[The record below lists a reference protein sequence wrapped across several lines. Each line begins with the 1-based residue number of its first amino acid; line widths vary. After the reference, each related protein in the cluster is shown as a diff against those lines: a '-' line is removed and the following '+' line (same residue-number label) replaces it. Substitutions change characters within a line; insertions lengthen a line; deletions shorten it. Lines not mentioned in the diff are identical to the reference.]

1 MVYANI
7 IPLLI
12 FLRNEFC
19 IFILKEEEKRNVMVN
34 KKLIRDLLNESSCS
48 HNKVK
53 KSSCDKP
60 KPGATSGGCAFEGSQ
75 IALFPY
81 ADAVH
86 LVHAPATCIGASWE
100 TRATLTSHKG
110 QDNTMTGYCTDVNN
124 NDVIFG
130 GNQKLE
136 DAIEYIIKHK
146 DPKAIFVYETCV
158 TAMIGDDMDNV
169 CARMQTK
176 HQRPIVV
183 IHSPGFVG
191 GKNLGS
197 RLGGESILHQ
207 LIGTKEPETIHPYG
221 INLIGEYNVT
231 GDMWQYTPI
240 LEKIGIKIVSTLA
253 GDGRIENIQMAHR
266 AKLNVIVC
274 AKSLVSLTR
283 KMQEKYE
290 IPYISISFYGKRDTS
305 NAIMSIVNAFG
316 DEKLIKKAQEIIK
329 EEEAKLEEALI
340 PYKKILQGKKAIL
353 NTGGNKTWS
362 IASALQDI
370 GLEVVATSV
379 KKATLEDKEIC
390 AQYVDIL
397 MTDPGTQQAQ
407 LIDEHQVDIL
417 LAGGRSL
424 YTAIKKKVAF
434 VDVNQEKKVSY
445 GAYSGLVNLAK
456 DVCHAVNNRV
466 FKVVGTEEPWK

>member
-1 MVYANI
+1 
-7 IPLLI
+7 
-12 FLRNEFC
+12 
-19 IFILKEEEKRNVMVN
+19 MVN
-34 KKLIRDLLNESSCS
+34 KKLIRELLNESACS
-48 HNKVK
+48 HNKTK

-81 ADAVH
+81 ADVVH
-86 LVHAPATCIGASWE
+86 LVHSPATCIGASWE
-100 TRATLTSHKG
+100 TRATLTSFEG
-110 QDNTMTGYCTDVNN
+110 ENNTITGYCTDVTT
-124 NDVIFG
+124 NDIIFG

-136 DAIEYIIKHK
+136 DAITYLVEHK
-146 DPKAIFVYETCV
+146 KPKGIFVYETCV

-169 CARMQTK
+169 CARMQEQ
-176 HQRPIVV
+176 HGIPIVV

-197 RLGGESILHQ
+197 RLGAESVLHQ
-207 LIGTKEPETIHPYG
+207 VIGTREPEEIHPYG

-240 LEKIGIKIVSTLA
+240 LEKIGIKVVSTLA
-253 GDGRIENIQMAHR
+253 GDGRLEDIQVAHT

-274 AKSLVSLTR
+274 AKSLISLTR
-283 KMQEKYE
+283 KMQEEYQ

-305 NAIMSIVNAFG
+305 NAIRSIVNAFG
-316 DEKLIKKAQEIIK
+316 DEELKRKAEEVIAQ
-329 EEEAKLEEALI
+329 EEAKLEEALI
-340 PYKKILQGKKAIL
+340 PYRKILAGKKAIL
-353 NTGGNKTWS
+353 NTGGNKSWS

-370 GLEVVATSV
+370 GIEVVATSV
-379 KKATLEDKEIC
+379 RKATLEDKEI
-390 AQYVDIL
+390 ASQYVDIL
-397 MTDPGTQQAQ
+397 MTDPGSEQAK
-407 LIDEHQVDIL
+407 LIDEHNVDIL

-445 GAYSGLVNLAK
+445 GAYAGLVNLAK
-456 DVCHAVNNRV
+456 DVCNSVNNKV
-466 FKVVGTEEPWK
+466 FKVVGSKAPWEE

>member
-1 MVYANI
+1 M
-7 IPLLI
+7 
-12 FLRNEFC
+12 
-19 IFILKEEEKRNVMVN
+19 MVN
-34 KKLIRDLLNESSCS
+34 KKLIRELLNESACS
-48 HNKVK
+48 HNKTK

-81 ADAVH
+81 ADVVH
-86 LVHAPATCIGASWE
+86 LVHSPATCIGASWE
-100 TRATLTSHKG
+100 TRATLTSFEG
-110 QDNTMTGYCTDVNN
+110 ENNTITGYCTDVTT
-124 NDVIFG
+124 NDIIFG

-136 DAIEYIIKHK
+136 DAITYLVEHK
-146 DPKAIFVYETCV
+146 NPKGIFVYETCV

-169 CARMQTK
+169 CARMQEQ
-176 HQRPIVV
+176 HGIPIVV

-197 RLGGESILHQ
+197 RLGAESVLHQ
-207 LIGTKEPETIHPYG
+207 IIGTKKPKEIHPYG

-240 LEKIGIKIVSTLA
+240 LEKIGIKVVSTLA
-253 GDGRIENIQMAHR
+253 GDGRLEDIQMAHT

-274 AKSLVSLTR
+274 AKSLISLTR
-283 KMQEKYE
+283 KMQEQYQ
-290 IPYISISFYGKRDTS
+290 IPYISVSFYGKRDTS
-305 NAIMSIVNAFG
+305 NAILSIVNAFG
-316 DEKLIKKAQEIIK
+316 DEKLLQKAQEVIAQ
-329 EEEAKLEEALI
+329 EEAKLEEALI
-340 PYKKILQGKKAIL
+340 PYRKILEGKKAIL
-353 NTGGNKTWS
+353 NTGGNKSWS

-379 KKATLEDKEIC
+379 RKATLEDKEI
-390 AQYVDIL
+390 AAKYVNIL
-397 MTDPGTQQAQ
+397 MTDPGSEQAK
-407 LIDEHQVDIL
+407 LIDEHNADIL

-445 GAYSGLVNLAK
+445 GAYAGLVNLAK
-456 DVCHAVNNRV
+456 DVCNSVNNKV
-466 FKVVGTEEPWK
+466 FKVVGTPEPWAK

>member
-1 MVYANI
+1 
-7 IPLLI
+7 
-12 FLRNEFC
+12 
-19 IFILKEEEKRNVMVN
+19 MVN
-34 KKLIRDLLNESSCS
+34 KKLIRELLSETACS
-48 HNKVK
+48 HNKTK

-60 KPGATSGGCAFEGSQ
+60 KPGATSGGCAFEGAQ

-81 ADAVH
+81 ADVVH
-86 LVHAPATCIGASWE
+86 LVHSPSTCIGASWE
-100 TRATLTSHKG
+100 TRQTLTSHKG
-110 QDNTMTGYCTDVNN
+110 ENNTVTGYTTDVST

-130 GNQKLE
+130 GDKKLE
-136 DAIEYIIKHK
+136 DSINYIVEHK
-146 DPKAIFVYETCV
+146 NPKGIFVYETCV
-158 TAMIGDDMDNV
+158 TAMIGDDIDNV
-169 CARMQTK
+169 CNRMETK
-176 HQRPIVV
+176 HGIPIVV

-197 RLGGESILHQ
+197 RLGGESVLHQ
-207 LIGTKEPETIHPYG
+207 LIGTKEPEEIHPFG

-253 GDGRIENIQMAHR
+253 GDGRIENIQMAHT

-274 AKSLVSLTR
+274 AKSLISLTR

-290 IPYISISFYGKRDTS
+290 IPYISISFYGKRDTT
-305 NAIMSIVNAFG
+305 NAIRSIVNAFG
-316 DEKLIKKAQEIIK
+316 DEELTARAEKVIA

-340 PYKKILQGKKAIL
+340 PYRKILEGKKAIL

-370 GLEVVATSV
+370 GIDVVATSV

-390 AQYVDIL
+390 AKYVDIL
-397 MTDPGTQQAQ
+397 MTDPGTEQAK
-407 LIDEHQVDIL
+407 LIDEHNVDIL

-424 YTAIKKKVAF
+424 YTAIKKKVSF

-445 GAYSGLVNLAK
+445 GAYAGLINLAK
-456 DVCHAVNNRV
+456 DVSDAVNNRV
-466 FKVVGTEEPWK
+466 FKIVANPEPWK

>member
-1 MVYANI
+1 
-7 IPLLI
+7 
-12 FLRNEFC
+12 
-19 IFILKEEEKRNVMVN
+19 MVN
-34 KKLIRDLLNESSCS
+34 KKLIRDLLNESACS
-48 HNKVK
+48 HNKTK
-53 KSSCDKP
+53 KASCDKP

-86 LVHAPATCIGASWE
+86 LVHSPATCIGASWE
-100 TRATLTSHKG
+100 TRQTLTSHKG
-110 QDNTMTGYCTDVNN
+110 ENNTFTGFTTDVNT

-136 DAIEYIIKHK
+136 DSINYIVENKN
-146 DPKAIFVYETCV
+146 PKAIFVYETCV

-169 CARMQTK
+169 CARMEEK
-176 HQRPIVV
+176 HGLPIVV
-183 IHSPGFVG
+183 VHSPGFVG

-197 RLGGESILHQ
+197 RLGAESVLHQ
-207 LIGTKEPETIHPYG
+207 LIGTKEPKEIHPYG

-253 GDGRIENIQMAHR
+253 GDGRIENIQTAHT

-274 AKSLVSLTR
+274 AKSLITLCR
-283 KMQEKYE
+283 KMQEQYE

-305 NAIMSIVNAFG
+305 NAIRSIVNAFG
-316 DEKLIKKAQEIIK
+316 DKELLEKAEKVIA
-329 EEEAKLEEALI
+329 EEEAKLEEALA
-340 PYKKILQGKKAIL
+340 PYKKILEGKKAIL
-353 NTGGNKTWS
+353 NTGGNKSWS

-379 KKATLEDKEIC
+379 KKATLEDKEI
-390 AQYVDIL
+390 AAKYVDIL
-397 MTDPGTQQAQ
+397 MTDPGTQQAK
-407 LIDEHQVDIL
+407 LIDEHNVDIL

-445 GAYSGLVNLAK
+445 GAYGGLINLAK
-456 DVCHAVNNRV
+456 DVCHAVNNKV
-466 FKVVGTEEPWK
+466 FKVVGSPEPWGVE

>member
-1 MVYANI
+1 
-7 IPLLI
+7 
-12 FLRNEFC
+12 
-19 IFILKEEEKRNVMVN
+19 MVN
-34 KKLIRDLLNESSCS
+34 KKLIQELLNESACS
-48 HNKVK
+48 HNKIK

-60 KPGATSGGCAFEGSQ
+60 KPGATSGGCAFEGAQ

-81 ADAVH
+81 ADVIH
-86 LVHAPATCIGASWE
+86 LVHSPATCIGASWE
-100 TRATLTSHKG
+100 TRQTLTSHIG
-110 QDNTMTGYCTDVNN
+110 ENNTITGYTTDVNT

-130 GNQKLE
+130 GDKKLE
-136 DAIEYIIKHK
+136 EAIDYIVEHK
-146 DPKAIFVYETCV
+146 NPKGIFVYETCV

-169 CARMQTK
+169 CNRMEQK
-176 HQRPIVV
+176 HGIPVVV

-197 RLGGESILHQ
+197 RLGGESVLHQ
-207 LIGTKEPETIHPYG
+207 LIGTKEPEEIHPFG

-240 LEKIGIKIVSTLA
+240 LEKIGIKIISTLA

-274 AKSLVSLTR
+274 AKSLISLTR
-283 KMQEKYE
+283 KMQEKYN
-290 IPYISISFYGKRDTS
+290 IPYISISFYGKRDTT
-305 NAIMSIVNAFG
+305 NAIKSIVNAFG
-316 DEKLIKKAQEIIK
+316 DEELKKRAEKVIQ
-329 EEEAKLEEALI
+329 EEEEKLEKALL
-340 PYKKILQGKKAIL
+340 PYKKILEGKKAIL

-370 GLEVVATSV
+370 GIDVVATSV

-390 AQYVDIL
+390 AKYVKIL
-397 MTDPGTQQAQ
+397 MNDPGSEQAK
-407 LIDEHQVDIL
+407 LIDEHNIDIL

-445 GAYSGLVNLAK
+445 GAYSGLVNLAI
-456 DVCHAVNNRV
+456 DVCNAVNNKV
-466 FKVVGTEEPWK
+466 FKVVGNPEPWGD

>member
-1 MVYANI
+1 
-7 IPLLI
+7 
-12 FLRNEFC
+12 
-19 IFILKEEEKRNVMVN
+19 MVN
-34 KKLIRDLLNESSCS
+34 KKLIRDLLNESACS
-48 HNKVK
+48 HNKTK

-81 ADAVH
+81 ADVVH
-86 LVHAPATCIGASWE
+86 LVHSPATCIGASWE
-100 TRATLTSHKG
+100 TRQTLTSHKG
-110 QDNTMTGYCTDVNN
+110 ENNTFTGYTTDVNT

-130 GNQKLE
+130 GNKKLE
-136 DAIEYIIKHK
+136 DSINYIVEHK
-146 DPKAIFVYETCV
+146 NPKAIFVYETCV

-169 CARMQTK
+169 CARMEEK
-176 HQRPIVV
+176 HGIPVVV

-197 RLGGESILHQ
+197 RLGAESVLHQ
-207 LIGTKEPETIHPYG
+207 LIGTREPEEIHPYG

-253 GDGRIENIQMAHR
+253 GDGRVENIQMAHR

-274 AKSLVSLTR
+274 AKSLITLCR
-283 KMQEKYE
+283 KMQEQYQ

-305 NAIMSIVNAFG
+305 NAIRSIVNAFG
-316 DEKLIKKAQEIIK
+316 DKELLERAEKIIA
-329 EEEAKLEEALI
+329 EEEAKLEEALA
-340 PYKKILQGKKAIL
+340 PYKKMLAGKKAIL
-353 NTGGNKTWS
+353 NTGGNKSWS

-370 GLEVVATSV
+370 GLNVVATSV
-379 KKATLEDKEIC
+379 KKATLEDKEI
-390 AQYVDIL
+390 AAKYVDIL
-397 MTDPGTQQAQ
+397 MTNPATEQAK
-407 LIDEHQVDIL
+407 LIDEHNVDIL

-445 GAYSGLVNLAK
+445 GAYAGLVNLAK

-466 FKVVGTEEPWK
+466 FKVVGTPEPWGEL